1 MSNTRTHA
9 SQYRNV
15 KATHR
20 RAQAR
25 RKGWAILVGFF
36 CMLAVL
42 ILLAVTT
49 VITTPWSSKTPTVT
63 EKQTDDP
70 QSERIGSI
78 VRESDR
84 DRCAIMKFDNDSGRV
99 VDNIERCE
107 GAAVLDTHN
116 VPAPSGTVHR
126 LDAISKSFSGNQ
138 R

>member
-1 MSNTRTHA
+1 
-9 SQYRNV
+9 
-15 KATHR
+15 
-20 RAQAR
+20 
-25 RKGWAILVGFF
+25 
-36 CMLAVL
+36 MLAVL